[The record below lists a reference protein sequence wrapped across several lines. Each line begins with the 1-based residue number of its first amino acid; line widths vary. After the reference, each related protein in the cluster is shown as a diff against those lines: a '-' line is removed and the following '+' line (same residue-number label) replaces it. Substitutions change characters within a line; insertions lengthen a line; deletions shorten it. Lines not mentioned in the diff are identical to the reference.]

1 MTRAEAVN
9 WIINI
14 SADIGKA
21 QHSELWHYEQALSEI
36 RDMLETEPEE
46 KTGLWV
52 KKSDADGVYLTC
64 SECWNDLPRISDFD
78 PQFDLFPK
86 LKSIDPTAFCPH
98 CGAKMKPRNS

>member
-14 SADIGKA
+14 SADIGKT

-46 KTGLWV
+46 KTGEWIKV
-52 KKSDADGVYLTC
+52 TNGRGGYECSICHEYAPNYQSGNEYLSNYC
-64 SECWNDLPRISDFD
+64 PR
-78 PQFDLFPK
+78 
-86 LKSIDPTAFCPH
+86 
-98 CGAKMKPRNS
+98 CGKKMKLEK